1 MNQNER
7 IRRQRDTA
15 NEELHALEHGM
26 KYFHN
31 HLTGEEQVVRR
42 TDDLIKVET
51 CRFYFKDLQAKLAA
65 AESKLKAVDA
75 FIKLLKEDHAKQLAA
90 AETKIKE
97 LEELCEKGNIAR
109 GQLAWRAARMESDEK
124 LIREL
129 RADIQRLQ
137 NCQETPQPSK
147 LEAAYALIDETKMLA
162 NENLAGAERGWQE
175 IDTLKAKIKELEAE
189 IAKLNGKLQ
198 AANAYIEVQSE
209 DVSKL
214 TGLLIQKRRIINAL
228 EANPLK
234 ATPQPADRI
243 TPPYQILGIY
253 VTLVDGKVQAVSWNP
268 DRQTQERSTTLKDE
282 DF

>member
-129 RADIQRLQ
+129 RREI
-137 NCQETPQPSK
+137 
-147 LEAAYALIDETKMLA
+147 EA
-162 NENLAGAERGWQE
+162 
-175 IDTLKAKIKELEAE
+175 LKA
-189 IAKLNGKLQ
+189 
-198 AANAYIEVQSE
+198 
-209 DVSKL
+209 
-214 TGLLIQKRRIINAL
+214 IQ
-228 EANPLK
+228 
-234 ATPQPADRI
+234 QPAERI
-243 TPPYQILGIY
+243 TPPYEILGIY